1 MKTFMAIYIGSATSQ
16 EKARRDADD
25 SATRQQRLA
34 AAMAAWGRWAGELG
48 GAIVDQGAPLGHTLR
63 VSSEGITPIQNAC
76 TAYVIVQA
84 ETHEAAA
91 EMFRN
96 HPHFT
101 LMPGDSVEVMECLP
115 MPEAPA

>member
-1 MKTFMAIYIGSATSQ
+1 MKTFMAIYIGSATSS
-16 EKARRDADD
+16 EKARSNARD
-25 SATRQQRLA
+25 SADRQQRMLA
-34 AAMAAWGRWAGELG
+34 GMEAWGNWVAGLG
-48 GAIVDQGAPLGHTLR
+48 DAIVDLGTPLGKTLR
-63 VSSEGITPIQNAC
+63 VSPDGITPIQNAC

-115 MPEAPA
+115 MPAMPA